1 MKAPLEHRAVEIESQ
16 CNEFCVCGVLEL
28 VPPRILLK
36 SAPFWHCREVKVSPS
51 NDFSLQLCFP
61 RCVFFSRL
69 VRGIHLGPAPSD
81 RGPHGASGT
90 VPRWA
95 WAAKSPRGT
104 EAKTGKRLGAK
115 GQVRNTG
122 ARLTAYGLH
131 RNLHLTHTIQ
141 MQKTASGYLE

>member
-1 MKAPLEHRAVEIESQ
+1 MKAPLEHQAVESESQ
-16 CNEFCVCGVLEL
+16 CNKFCVCGVLEL

-36 SAPFWHCREVKVSPS
+36 SAPFWHCREVKRLLTSVV
-51 NDFSLQLCFP
+51 FSEMCFFLET
-61 RCVFFSRL
+61 RAGYSR
-69 VRGIHLGPAPSD
+69 IHLGPAPSD
-81 RGPHGASGT
+81 RGPHGASGA

-95 WAAKSPRGT
+95 WVAKSPRGT

-141 MQKTASGYLE
+141 MQKTASAYLE

>member
-1 MKAPLEHRAVEIESQ
+1 MNPPLEHQLVEIESQ

-36 SAPFWHCREVKVSPS
+36 SAPFWHCREVKRLLTSVV
-51 NDFSLQLCFP
+51 FSEKCFFLENAA
-61 RCVFFSRL
+61 RY
-69 VRGIHLGPAPSD
+69 IHPGPAPSD
-81 RGPHGASGT
+81 RGPRGASGT
-90 VPRWA
+90 APRRA
-95 WAAKSPRGT
+95 WAVKSPRST
-104 EAKTGKRLGAK
+104 EAKTGRRLGAE

-141 MQKTASGYLE
+141 MPKTASAYLE

>member
-1 MKAPLEHRAVEIESQ
+1 MKPPLEHKVVDFESQ
-16 CNEFCVCGVLEL
+16 GNQFFVCGVSEST
-28 VPPRILLK
+28 PPLGLLK
-36 SAPFWHCREVKVSPS
+36 SAPFWHCREVKRLLSCV
-51 NDFSLQLCFP
+51 FTVCY
-61 RCVFFSRL
+61 VFFSRL
-69 VRGIHLGPAPSD
+69 VRGIHLGSAPSD
-81 RGPHGASGT
+81 RGSHGAPGT
-90 VPRWA
+90 PHRWA
-95 WAAKSPRGT
+95 WGVKIPRGT